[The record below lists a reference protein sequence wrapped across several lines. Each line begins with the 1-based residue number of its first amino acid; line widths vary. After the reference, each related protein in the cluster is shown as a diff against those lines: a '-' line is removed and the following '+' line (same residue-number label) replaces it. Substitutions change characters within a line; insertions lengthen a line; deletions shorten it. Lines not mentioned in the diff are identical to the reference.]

1 MARAVNV
8 SIVTSV
14 GLILNVSG
22 VDRDTTSAL
31 LGSLIDVGIV
41 HELCVALQSQVLGD
55 SSGQSGLAVVN
66 VTDGAMLTC
75 GLERSNFAFSAIGIS
90 SLNLGFDIGYNN
102 PAKCRH
108 CTARLFY

>member
-1 MARAVNV
+1 
-8 SIVTSV
+8 
-14 GLILNVSG
+14 
-22 VDRDTTSAL
+22 
-31 LGSLIDVGIV
+31 
-41 HELCVALQSQVLGD
+41 
-55 SSGQSGLAVVN
+55 
-66 VTDGAMLTC
+66 MLTC